1 MSKKET
7 GVWYC
12 RVSTEKQQNDGASLE
27 NQEKACKN
35 LCHFNNIQLLQIFR
49 DAISGKKGDRVGL
62 KEAIKFAIENKV
74 DYFVI
79 FDIDR
84 LTREGYETY
93 SYLKKEL
100 RTHWIAL
107 RDCKNVIWQERM
119 VVEDDIVDMSQ
130 YEWNRENPTEINE
143 MFSATNAKTEGKK
156 ILQRTITRE
165 IQLEQKWYQVR
176 ESNFWYMNKKIRTWD
191 GKFIIQE
198 KHHKEGDWI
207 IAIFNLRAMG
217 SISDEE
223 IVSQVNLMWYR
234 SRSGKPLT
242 VKQLQLY
249 IKYPIYAWFRIWK
262 WTWWKLV
269 KTPYEWLVSIEIWNK
284 ANRWKLQISKNLS
297 QEYIICTPSTWMVSS
312 IKRRKKENP
321 DFPLRNLVKSWL
333 INDRMLTGGYSGNG
347 RTKMKFWYYH
357 PLRKKWEK
365 GENIKKEE
373 FENTVYSF
381 LEGVHISEEKKT
393 LLAERFDIIFQKRKE
408 ELYKHKNAYK
418 AQLVR
423 IQKDFDDTRDKIRNI
438 NPSLTYILETLNADL
453 EGLQKQKVEVEE
465 KLKYYESSKIWEVGD
480 FKDFCFYIIEH
491 LWDLLQESQKH
502 EEKETIFKFVFK
514 EVPTYAEIV
523 NRTPKVYSIFASV
536 KEKEPSKIESSSENL
551 LWQSKRDLYRTHTIE
566 ILDRV
571 NGFSNTEYWVYEFLE
586 QIDTWYSLY
595 QNVINKGLFQSIS
608 IPHRESILNN
618 TSYIC
623 NERK

>member
-7 GVWYC
+7 GTWYC
-12 RVSTEKQQNDGASLE
+12 RVSTEKQQNDWASLE

-35 LCHFNNIQLLQIFR
+35 LCHFNNIQLLKIFR
-49 DAISGKKGDRVGL
+49 DAISGKKRDRAGL
-62 KEAIKFAIENKV
+62 REAIKFAIENKV

-100 RTHWIAL
+100 QTHWIAL
-107 RDCKNVIWQERM
+107 RDCKNVIWQERIII
-119 VVEDDIVDMSQ
+119 EDDIVDMSQ
-130 YEWNRENPTEINE
+130 YEWNKENPTEINE

-176 ESNFWYMNKKIRTWD
+176 ESNFWYTNKKIRNWD

-198 KHHKEGDWI
+198 KHHQEGDWM

-217 SISDEE
+217 SIPDEE
-223 IVSQVNLMWYR
+223 IIKQVNLMWYR
-234 SRSGKPLT
+234 SRTGKPLT
-242 VKQLQLY
+242 VKQLQAY

-262 WTWWKLV
+262 WTWRKLV
-269 KTPYEWLVSIEIWNK
+269 KTPYEWLVSIETWNR
-284 ANRWKLQISKNLS
+284 ANRWKLQITKNIY
-297 QEYIICTPSTWMVSS
+297 QEYIIETPNTWVISS
-312 IKRRKKENP
+312 VKRRKKENP
-321 DFPLRNLVKSWL
+321 DFPLRNLIKSWL
-333 INDRMLTGGYSGNG
+333 IKDRMFTGGYSGNG

-373 FENTVYSF
+373 FEHTVYSF
-381 LEGVHISEEKKT
+381 LEGIHIPEEKKT

-408 ELYKHKNAYK
+408 ELSKHKEAYK
-418 AQLVR
+418 GQLVR
-423 IQKDFDDTRDKIRNI
+423 IQKEFDDTRAKIRNI
-438 NPSLTYILETLNADL
+438 NPSLTYILETLNTDL
-453 EGLQKQKVEVEE
+453 EELQKQKVEIEE
-465 KLKYYESSKIWEVGD
+465 KLKYYENSKIWEVRG
-480 FKDFCFYIIEH
+480 FKEFCFNIIEH

-523 NRTPKVYSIFASV
+523 NRTPKMYSIFASV

-551 LWQSKRDLYRTHTIE
+551 LWQTKRDLYRTHTIE

-571 NGFSNTEYWVYEFLE
+571 NGFSNTENWVNEFLE